1 MLTTLTRKLCPLMS
15 LAIATIGCGKKATEP
30 DTQAARNTENQELP
44 SAYVIKLD
52 GSQTSRKNY
61 AMPGDAQFKIP
72 DRLVVRSGS
81 TAGKIVEIA
90 YDVNSYDSDDYQ
102 FKCTYVPSG
111 SPSQMDLSSCVDY
124 DNDDFGDVSEHTF
137 TIRKN
142 DLIQMRFTG
151 APASD
156 LVVEAI
162 YSMKW
167 I

>member
-15 LAIATIGCGKKATEP
+15 LAIATIGCGKKVTDPEAQP
-30 DTQAARNTENQELP
+30 ARNTENQELP

-52 GSQTSRKNY
+52 GSQSSRKDVKM
-61 AMPGDAQFKIP
+61 AGDAQFKIP
-72 DRLVVRSGS
+72 DRIVVRSGS

-90 YDVNSYDSDDYQ
+90 YDVNEYDSDDYQ
-102 FKCTYVPSG
+102 FKCTYVPSS
-111 SPSQMDLSSCVDY
+111 SPSQMNLSSCVDY

-137 TIRKN
+137 TLHKN

-162 YSMKW
+162 YTMKW